1 MPRLSFAGDRVED
14 PSASDTDNVPSPA
27 PLEVMF
33 QKYIARGTFGQVF
46 LATTSSYLNLAVKV
60 TKIVRTLLLFFP
72 QNYVLQ
78 SA

>member
-1 MPRLSFAGDRVED
+1 MPRLSFAED
-14 PSASDTDNVPSPA
+14 AVQGLADADHVPIPP

-60 TKIVRTLLLFFP
+60 TKIVRAVFFGIP
-72 QNYVLQ
+72 VNHVQPYV
-78 SA
+78 